1 MTEKKLLDEV
11 DQVMRSVIA
20 RSRNFLE
27 GEYQVSVTEMDG
39 GAGDLESLTLLD
51 LTAIIGMGGR
61 FNLLVAFSFQDGL
74 VNAIFER
81 MTHDLDVQPEE
92 VDMYREAA
100 VGEVVNTILGHCTID
115 LQQMDQ
121 QGISMTPPIILDRAK
136 TIRRMKNSMFYTQ
149 GMNTV
154 FGRMNISLVGP
165 RELFETNL
173 DYVK

>member
-1 MTEKKLLDEV
+1 MTDKTLVDEV
-11 DQVMRSVIA
+11 AQVMRSVLSRT
-20 RSRNFLE
+20 RSFFE
-27 GEYQVSVTEMDG
+27 SEYQVSVAEIDG

-51 LTAIIGMGGR
+51 MTAIIGMGGSL
-61 FNLLVAFSFQDGL
+61 NLLVAFSFEDGL
-74 VNAIFER
+74 VNALYER
-81 MTHDLDVQPEE
+81 VTEGLGVQPDE
-92 VDMYREAA
+92 VEMYREAA

-115 LQQMDQ
+115 LQQIDR

-149 GMNTV
+149 GMSTV

-173 DYVK
+173 EYVK